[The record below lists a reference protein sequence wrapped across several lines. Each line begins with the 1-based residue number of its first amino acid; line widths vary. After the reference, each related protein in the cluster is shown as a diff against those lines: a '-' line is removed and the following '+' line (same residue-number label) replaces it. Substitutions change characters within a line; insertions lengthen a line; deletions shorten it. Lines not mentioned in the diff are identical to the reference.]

1 VRRPGAGA
9 PRRRPWS
16 RSAAERMLATTT
28 SPYHAVARS
37 ESSMTE
43 FVTLVAL
50 GVLVVGLGVLA
61 VACLL
66 TAAGWLVVREV
77 RRSGPAR
84 LGMRDGEH
92 RPPLGE

>member
-1 VRRPGAGA
+1 
-9 PRRRPWS
+9 
-16 RSAAERMLATTT
+16 MLAVTT
-28 SPYHAVARS
+28 PPHHAVARS

-61 VACLL
+61 VAYLL
-66 TAAGWLVVREV
+66 TAVGWLVVRGV
-77 RRSGPAR
+77 RRSAPAR
-84 LGMRDGEH
+84 PRMRDGEH